1 MKSARYI
8 LLDIGGTDIKTAV
21 TEVNRLTLKN
31 LRRAEVPKFLKL
43 KDEFKEIDPTAL
55 LSIVENEI
63 NWQRQHSD
71 EIVGILVSSQMA
83 CWILTDRNG
92 QNLTHL
98 ISWQDRRSTLL
109 AQATLPSDL
118 LDINGGETSA
128 GLPAL
133 GLLHFM
139 SEKINVIDE
148 PSFQTLCSWIVR
160 NLCGDAS
167 LASCHAT
174 DAAATGLVDIQNF
187 RWRADL
193 LGNEL
198 DSIEYPK
205 IKQDLARAG
214 SLKNTSI
221 PVFIGVGDQQ
231 ASLLGA
237 GINDSTVIVN
247 IGTGG
252 QVACLGRKKDR
263 QSQERPFFNSSYIT
277 TRTHLPAGRLLSRI
291 LEILSENYEYPM
303 TYEEMAIWNIA
314 SEKRIHADE
323 LTVENCEKMIST
335 LKASGYEIA
344 EIVSIFLG
352 SVAEVYAKEVKKL
365 QRVHHTKVV
374 FAGGV
379 GQRFLNLQRIIG
391 DYTNLEVEVSD
402 AEETTLMGLAKLSR
416 QI

>member
-8 LLDIGGTDIKTAV
+8 LLDIGGTDVKTAV
-21 TEVNRLTLKN
+21 TDVGGLTLKN
-31 LRRAEVPKFLKL
+31 LRRAEVPEFLKL
-43 KDEFKEIDPTAL
+43 KDEFKEIDPAAL
-55 LSIVENEI
+55 LSVVENEI
-63 NWQRQHSD
+63 SWQLQHSN
-71 EIVGILVSSQMA
+71 EILGILVSSQMA
-83 CWILTDRNG
+83 SWILTDRNG
-92 QNLTHL
+92 HNLTHL

-118 LDINGGETSA
+118 LEINGGETSA

-139 SEKINVIDE
+139 SEKINTIEDLN
-148 PSFQTLCSWIVR
+148 FQTLCSWIVR
-160 NLCGDAS
+160 NLCGEKT

-187 RWRADL
+187 QWRADL

-205 IKQDLARAG
+205 IKKDLVRAG

-237 GINDSTVIVN
+237 GIDHSKLVVN

-252 QVACLGRKKDR
+252 QVACLGRKKDK
-263 QSQERPFFNSSYIT
+263 QLQERPFFNSTYIT
-277 TRTHLPAGRLLSRI
+277 TKTHLPAGRLLSRI
-291 LEILSENYEYPM
+291 LVVLNADYDYQI
-303 TYEEMAIWNIA
+303 THEEMAIWNVV
-314 SEKRIHADE
+314 SEKRIHVDE
-323 LTVENCEKMIST
+323 LTVENCEKAISKLMI
-335 LKASGYEIA
+335 LGYEIT
-344 EIVSIFLG
+344 EIISIYLG
-352 SVAEVYAKEVKKL
+352 SIAEVYADEVRKM
-365 QRVHHTKVV
+365 QETHHSKIV

-379 GQRFLNLQRIIG
+379 GQRFVNMQRMIG
-391 DYTNLEVEVSD
+391 EYTNLEVEASS
-402 AEETTLMGLAKLSR
+402 AEETTLMGLAKLSL
-416 QI
+416 QL

>member
-1 MKSARYI
+1 VKSARYI

-21 TEVNRLTLKN
+21 TDVDRLSLIN
-31 LRRAEVPKFLKL
+31 LRRAEVPKFLRL
-43 KDEFKEIDPTAL
+43 KDEFKEIDPAAL
-55 LSIVENEI
+55 LSIVEGEI
-63 NWQRQHSD
+63 TWQRQHSH

-109 AQATLPSDL
+109 VQATLPSDL
-118 LDINGGETSA
+118 LEINGGETSA

-139 SEKINVIDE
+139 SDKTNMIDD
-148 PSFQTLCSWIVR
+148 PSFQTLCSWIIR
-160 NLCGDAS
+160 NLCGGKN

-187 RWRADL
+187 QWRADL
-193 LGNEL
+193 LGNGL
-198 DSIEYPK
+198 DGIEYPE
-205 IKQDLARAG
+205 IKQDLARVG
-214 SLKNTSI
+214 SLKNSSI

-237 GINDSTVIVN
+237 GIDDTTLIVN

-252 QVACLGRKKDR
+252 QVACLGRKTDK

-277 TRTHLPAGRLLSRI
+277 TRTHLPAGRLFSRI
-291 LEILSENYEYPM
+291 LEVLRTSYDYPI
-303 TYEEMAIWNIA
+303 TYKEMAVWNIA
-314 SEKRIHADE
+314 SERRIQVDE
-323 LTVENCEKMIST
+323 LTVENCEQMIST
-335 LKASGYEIA
+335 FKALGYEIE
-344 EIVSIFLG
+344 EIISIFLG

-365 QRVHHTKVV
+365 QRNHHTKVI

-379 GQRFLNLQRIIG
+379 GQRFVNLQRVIG
-391 DYTNLEVEVSD
+391 DYTNLEVEASN
-402 AEETTLMGLAKLSR
+402 AEETTLMGLATLSR